1 LRNIC
6 PFDTVIA
13 LKTKKQ
19 DMRTLII
26 LLLGF
31 VALTA
36 QAQTTPAQKIG
47 HADWDYIFS
56 QLPESKQI
64 ENELK
69 THGTQLDNQLK
80 AKYSEYQAK
89 VNAYQGMPATTP
101 DAIKKDKETEITQL
115 QESIQKF
122 QTDAQSSLQKKQ
134 TELMAPVFAKVA
146 KAIEEVAKENGF
158 TYILT
163 PQMIGGGDVI
173 LYGDEQYNI
182 STLVLKKL
190 GITPAPAATTAT
202 IPVKKP

>member
-1 LRNIC
+1 
-6 PFDTVIA
+6 
-13 LKTKKQ
+13 
-19 DMRTLII
+19 MRTLVI
-26 LLLGF
+26 LLLSFAG
-31 VALTA
+31 LTA
-36 QAQTTPAQKIG
+36 QAQTTPPQKIG

-89 VNAYQGMPATTP
+89 VNTYQGLPATTP
-101 DAIKKDKETEITQL
+101 DAIKKDKETELQQL

-122 QTDAQSSLQKKQ
+122 QTDAQTSLQKKQ
-134 TELMAPVFAKVA
+134 TDLMAPVFAKVA
-146 KAIEEVAKENGF
+146 KAIEAVAKENGF
-158 TYILT
+158 SYILT
-163 PQMIGGGDVI
+163 PQMVGGGGDII

-190 GITPAPAATTAT
+190 GITPAPPAAPPTTTTAT
-202 IPVKKP
+202 TPAKKP